1 VVDGRDCRW
10 LGLSRRSSGVRVP
23 SLPFSK
29 PPLRRFIRDRTAPPL
44 PATPS
49 DNSAAVLAAVKRP
62 PSSGEHPP
70 RTRSQ
75 RAITTQGGTTMTRLH
90 LTPRRISCAFPT
102 ALILSAVALA
112 VATAAQAAPSAPAAA
127 GPHEVQRQVIQR
139 YKVPQENPNSDAQEK
154 GIWFDNSLIPST
166 PTGTDL
172 AAEALR
178 AATTRGISAG
188 PGVNSG
194 ASSAPTRARRPPRM
208 ASANGAMIG
217 VVFGSVAWPL

>member
-1 VVDGRDCRW
+1 
-10 LGLSRRSSGVRVP
+10 
-23 SLPFSK
+23 
-29 PPLRRFIRDRTAPPL
+29 
-44 PATPS
+44 
-49 DNSAAVLAAVKRP
+49 
-62 PSSGEHPP
+62 
-70 RTRSQ
+70 
-75 RAITTQGGTTMTRLH
+75 
-90 LTPRRISCAFPT
+90 
-102 ALILSAVALA
+102 
-112 VATAAQAAPSAPAAA
+112 
-127 GPHEVQRQVIQR
+127 VIQR

-194 ASSAPTRARRPPRM
+194 APTRARRPPRM